1 MTDQRQAGS
10 NSASWLGRGAV
21 GGIVA
26 GAVFLAVTMWFA
38 TSVGDPAKGPLLM
51 ISTIVKGDD
60 AMMTGSTSAGVGL
73 AVHVG
78 LSALFGVVFALL
90 ASRLKSNGALAFAGT
105 LYGAALY
112 LVNFK
117 ILSPIA
123 FPVFEDGQPALR
135 AGRAHRLRDVAG
147 PCLVH
152 PAVDGGGSGALRH
165 SRRERRR
172 PRCGTSASALT
183 GGAASEPWPAL
194 SGHRL
199 VTDVAP
205 PDDGI
210 RRSGTVR
217 PGLRSCA

>member
-1 MTDQRQAGS
+1 MTDQREAGS
-10 NSASWLGRGAV
+10 NSASWLVRGAV

-26 GAVFLAVTMWFA
+26 GAVFLTVTMWFA

-60 AMMTGSTSAGVGL
+60 AMMTGSASAGVGL

-123 FPVFEDGQPALR
+123 FPVFEMANQPFELVVHLVFGTLLALALFTLPSTAGAR
-135 AGRAHRLRDVAG
+135 APSATPGESTAVPAAARA
-147 PCLVH
+147 
-152 PAVDGGGSGALRH
+152 
-165 SRRERRR
+165 RRR
-172 PRCGTSASALT
+172 
-183 GGAASEPWPAL
+183 
-194 SGHRL
+194 
-199 VTDVAP
+199 
-205 PDDGI
+205 
-210 RRSGTVR
+210 
-217 PGLRSCA
+217 